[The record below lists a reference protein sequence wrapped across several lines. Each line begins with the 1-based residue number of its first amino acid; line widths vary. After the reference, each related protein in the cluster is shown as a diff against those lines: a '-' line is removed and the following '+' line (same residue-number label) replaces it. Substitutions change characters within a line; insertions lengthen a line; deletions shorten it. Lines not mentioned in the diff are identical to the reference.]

1 MQKLKEKN
9 RLIFIINLARLL
21 LIIGVIIFIQVFN
34 YFDVEIQSLT
44 SSETQEIYAIYASNI
59 KALIILGIVSL
70 IYAILLLVAPLPK
83 IKSKLLGYIFCS
95 IDSIL
100 IFFLIFYTGEISSP
114 FIILLFFPLIS
125 LSVLYET
132 IGSTFAIF
140 IFTLFMIYL
149 LVFKNYSDKQIADI
163 FVKMGVLA
171 LFSLYLGNIGKEIKA
186 KDKIIELETEIQN
199 LKEQLSKIK

>member
-1 MQKLKEKN
+1 
-9 RLIFIINLARLL
+9 
-21 LIIGVIIFIQVFN
+21 
-34 YFDVEIQSLT
+34 
-44 SSETQEIYAIYASNI
+44 
-59 KALIILGIVSL
+59 
-70 IYAILLLVAPLPK
+70 PK

-186 KDKIIELETEIQN
+186 KDKIIELETEIQK
-199 LKEQLSKIK
+199 LKEKLSKIK

>member
-83 IKSKLLGYIFCS
+83 IKSKL
-95 IDSIL
+95 
-100 IFFLIFYTGEISSP
+100 
-114 FIILLFFPLIS
+114 
-125 LSVLYET
+125 
-132 IGSTFAIF
+132 
-140 IFTLFMIYL
+140 
-149 LVFKNYSDKQIADI
+149 
-163 FVKMGVLA
+163 
-171 LFSLYLGNIGKEIKA
+171 
-186 KDKIIELETEIQN
+186 
-199 LKEQLSKIK
+199 